1 MNKRVPSLLQRLL
14 KRVIVP
20 LALTWLLGTL
30 LAFAVARYSTQQA
43 FDRALLDDAYAVASH
58 VRQTE
63 TGDLTLALTANE
75 MGTLLFDQS
84 ERLYFAV
91 YSDEGRFLAG
101 HAGLQL
107 PQQLDLNP
115 HAFTPL
121 AWNNKALRAVVLQR
135 QAPQPFKVVVAQ
147 TTKSQGVFFQRLLV
161 LSLVPQLLLL
171 LGLAWW
177 LRRKIQQDVQPLTD
191 LQNAVAVRDARDLT
205 PLSVSNPTTEMKN
218 LSEAINALL
227 ARIEKSVR
235 SQKEFAGNVAHE
247 MRTPLAGMK
256 ALTEYAL
263 SQSNPTVWREQ
274 LQKIAQ
280 SQERASHL
288 MDQLL
293 AMALVQEAQQSLAE
307 PVNLVAVIRDS
318 IMRHLHRAD
327 MLGIDLGAS
336 GIEEDGAVL
345 VMAQRALIEGVIDN
359 LIDNAFR
366 YGVPPDGSV
375 ARVTVELSPN
385 PSQGQCALWVHDNG
399 PGIPPIQRDRLLQRW
414 VRDTDAQALQ
424 HGSGLGLA
432 IVSEYARIMDAPLL
446 LATGDG
452 GRGLKIGLLFQTV
465 PTLAQAEGKNG

>member
-1 MNKRVPSLLQRLL
+1 MKQRVPSLFQRLL
-14 KRVIVP
+14 KRVILP

-58 VRQTE
+58 VRQTGD
-63 TGDLTLALTANE
+63 GDLTLALTANE

-91 YSDEGRFLAG
+91 YSEEGRFLAG
-101 HAGLQL
+101 HAGLQM
-107 PQQLDLNP
+107 PPLDGLNP
-115 HAFTPL
+115 HAFTQL
-121 AWNNKALRAVVLQR
+121 EWQNKTLRAVVLLR
-135 QAPQPFKVVVAQ
+135 QVPQPFKVVVAQ
-147 TTKSQGVFFQRLLV
+147 TTKSQAIFFQRLLV

-171 LGLAWW
+171 VGLAWW

-191 LQNAVAVRDARDLT
+191 LQNAVALRDVRDLT
-205 PLSVSNPTTEMKN
+205 PMSVSDRTSEMKN

-227 ARIEKSVR
+227 FRIEKGVR

-256 ALTEYAL
+256 ALTDYAL
-263 SQSNPTVWREQ
+263 SQSNPMVWREQ

-293 AMALVQEAQQSLAE
+293 AMALVQEAQQSVAE
-307 PVNLVAVIRDS
+307 PVNLAEVIRDS

-327 MLGIDLGAS
+327 VLGVDLGAS
-336 GIEEDGAVL
+336 GIEEDGTVL

-366 YGVPPDGSV
+366 YGVPPDGS
-375 ARVTVELSPN
+375 ARRVTVELTSD
-385 PSQGQCALWVHDNG
+385 PSLGECALWVHDNG
-399 PGIPPIQRDRLLQRW
+399 PGIPLIQRERLLQRW
-414 VRDTDAQALQ
+414 VQEKEGQALQ

-432 IVSEYARIMDAPLL
+432 IVSEYARIMDAQLL
-446 LATGDG
+446 LETADG
-452 GRGLKIGLLFQTV
+452 GRGLKMGLLFQTS
-465 PTLAQAEGKNG
+465 

>member
-1 MNKRVPSLLQRLL
+1 MKKRVPSLFQRLI

-58 VRQTE
+58 VRQTAD
-63 TGDLTLALTANE
+63 GDLTLALTANE

-101 HAGLQL
+101 HAGLQM
-107 PQQLDLNP
+107 PALDDLTS
-115 HAFTPL
+115 HAFTQL
-121 AWNNKALRAVVLQR
+121 EWHNKTLRAVVLLR
-135 QAPQPFKVVVAQ
+135 QVPQPFRVVVAQ
-147 TTKSQGVFFQRLLV
+147 TTKSQGIFFQRLLV

-171 LGLAWW
+171 AGLAWW

-191 LQNAVAVRDARDLT
+191 LQNAVALRDARDLT
-205 PLSVSNPTTEMKN
+205 PMSVSDRTSEMKK

-227 ARIEKSVR
+227 SRIEKSVR

-256 ALTEYAL
+256 ALTDYAL
-263 SQSNPTVWREQ
+263 SQSDPRVWREQ

-288 MDQLL
+288 LDQLL
-293 AMALVQEAQQSLAE
+293 AMALVQEAQQSVAE
-307 PVNLVAVIRDS
+307 PVNLVEIIRDS

-327 MLGIDLGAS
+327 VLGVDLGAS
-336 GIEEDGAVL
+336 GIEEGGTVL
-345 VMAQRALIEGVIDN
+345 VMAQQALIEGVIDN
-359 LIDNAFR
+359 LIDNAMR
-366 YGVPPDGSV
+366 YGVPPDG
-375 ARVTVELSPN
+375 AARRVTVELTSDPN
-385 PSQGQCALWVHDNG
+385 QGQCALWVHDNG
-399 PGIPPIQRDRLLQRW
+399 PGIPHFQRERLLRRW
-414 VRDTDAQALQ
+414 VQDNDGQALQ

-432 IVSEYARIMDAPLL
+432 IVSEYARIMNAQLL
-446 LATGDG
+446 LETADD
-452 GRGLKIGLLFQTV
+452 GRGLKIGLLFQTA
-465 PTLAQAEGKNG
+465 PTPAQAEGKNG

>member
-1 MNKRVPSLLQRLL
+1 MRPRVPSLFQRLL
-14 KRVIVP
+14 KRVIMP

-58 VRQTE
+58 VRQTKE
-63 TGDLTLALTANE
+63 GDLTLALTPNE

-91 YSDEGRFLAG
+91 YSEEGRFLAG

-135 QAPQPFKVVVAQ
+135 HTPQPFKVVVAQ
-147 TTKSQGVFFQRLLV
+147 TTKSQGIFFQRLLV

-191 LQNAVAVRDARDLT
+191 LQNAVAVRDVRDLT
-205 PLSVSNPTTEMKN
+205 PLPVSDRTSEMKN

-227 ARIEKSVR
+227 SRIEKSVR
-235 SQKEFAGNVAHE
+235 AQKEFAGNVAHE

-256 ALTEYAL
+256 ALTDYAL
-263 SQSNPTVWREQ
+263 SQSNAMVWREQ

-288 MDQLL
+288 LDQLL
-293 AMALVQEAQQSLAE
+293 AMALAQEAQQSVAE

-327 MLGIDLGAS
+327 VLGIDLGAS
-336 GIEEDGAVL
+336 GMEEDGTVW
-345 VMAQRALIEGVIDN
+345 VMAQGPLIDGVIDN

-366 YGVPPDGSV
+366 YGVPPDGS
-375 ARVTVELSPN
+375 AQRVTVACHEAPATA
-385 PSQGQCALWVHDNG
+385 GARACTRRCACEGTHHQYRPATASVT
-399 PGIPPIQRDRLLQRW
+399 DRNTRREKISM
-414 VRDTDAQALQ
+414 V
-424 HGSGLGLA
+424 GSSG
-432 IVSEYARIMDAPLL
+432 S
-446 LATGDG
+446 
-452 GRGLKIGLLFQTV
+452 
-465 PTLAQAEGKNG
+465 